1 MGHLFPCKC
10 ILLACFGLL
19 GISSVFAQ
27 ASEDLVLV
35 LDGQQISIAYYKSSI
50 KNLPPDWK
58 KVWVITNRKSELE
71 TPDSEQKVESIRR
84 NILFNCLKNTYSTL
98 ATVRYSELNAMGKPN
113 LQTDTG
119 FDTKEEAVPDASPL
133 AIIKSQVCGS

>member
-1 MGHLFPCKC
+1 MGHLFPFKF
-10 ILLACFGLL
+10 ILLAWFSLL
-19 GISSVFAQ
+19 CIRSVFAQ
-27 ASEDLVLV
+27 ANEDLVVV
-35 LDGQQISIAYYKSSI
+35 LDGQQISVAYYKSSI

-58 KVWVITNRKSELE
+58 KVWVITNRKAALE
-71 TPDSEQKVESIRR
+71 NPDSEQKVESIRR

-98 ATVRYSELNAMGKPN
+98 ATVRYSELNAMGKPH

-119 FDTKEEAVPDASPL
+119 FDLKEEAVPDASPL